1 MTADMMMRVKDQIL
15 IVLADYESCQVDD
28 RGALDCVPEMDGM
41 AQRTAV
47 EITDRIINNY
57 MILTDRKKAP
67 PFLPLARAAIEAYI
81 KDAAVTKRDPW
92 AVCRGEGTRIRAA
105 YDISR
110 LIEARAGKAHK
121 FSVWSG
127 IVYGATAKKL
137 MPKRKEE
144 DRHRGIRILIAAPS
158 AKKAVETLN
167 EVLGCNENLS
177 NFRDHWTGGGTL
189 GNRVATKIGIW
200 AGVKDEQFAHTEK
213 DWKLIWEP
221 KS

>member
-1 MTADMMMRVKDQIL
+1 MTADMMMRVKDQVL
-15 IVLADYESCQVDD
+15 IVLADYQSCKRDEID
-28 RGALDCVPEMDGM
+28 ERLDLNFEQE
-41 AQRTAV
+41 AN
-47 EITDRIINNY
+47 RIAAEVAKRVMSNY
-57 MILTDRKKAP
+57 KILTGRKNDLPFMILAQ
-67 PFLPLARAAIEAYI
+67 AAIEVYVLDQA
-81 KDAAVTKRDPW
+81 KAKHDPW
-92 AVCRGEGTRIRAA
+92 VLSRDEGTRIRAA

-110 LIEARAGKAHK
+110 IIEARAGKAHK

-127 IVYGATAKKL
+127 IIYGATAKKL

-177 NFRDHWTGGGTL
+177 NFRDHWSGGGTL
-189 GNRVATKIGIW
+189 GNKVATKIGIW

-221 KS
+221 K